1 MKTFAVG
8 GISIYQNFIYTF
20 LKNVFGINPTCR
32 FYPTCSNYAK
42 ESIQKKGV
50 VVGGKMAIIRLLKCQ
65 PFYKGN

>member
-1 MKTFAVG
+1 MKTFAIE
-8 GISIYQNFIYTF
+8 GINFYQNILYTT

-50 VVGGKMAIIRLLKCQ
+50 VIGGKMAIIRLLKCQ
-65 PFYKGN
+65 PFYKGK